1 MRHTQATAQ
10 SDSSSNLAK
19 ISLRTKVSG
28 RGKASLGG
36 KAPPLSSA
44 ATASATSRGLLVQ
57 VFMSHC
63 EELLPYLHNLSSSTK

>member
-1 MRHTQATAQ
+1 MRHTQATVQ

-36 KAPPLSSA
+36 EAPPLSSA
-44 ATASATSRGLLVQ
+44 ATAAATSTLGLLVQ
-57 VFMSHC
+57 VFMS
-63 EELLPYLHNLSSSTK
+63 EK